1 LTVPG
6 TWCST
11 QGTDLVLHLRVRPR
25 TSPEGFAGVRAD
37 RLQVRVSAAPVD
49 GEANERLMRIL
60 ARELAVPVSSLVLTR
75 GVTSRDKDV
84 LVRAAANRRAELIAR
99 FADSTHR

>member
-1 LTVPG
+1 MSAQP
-6 TWCST
+6 WCST
-11 QGTDLVLHLRVRPR
+11 HGTDLILHLRVRPR
-25 TSPEGFAGVRAD
+25 ASPEGFAGVRNG

-60 ARELAVPVSSLVLTR
+60 ARELGVPISALVLTR

-84 LVRAAANRRAELIAR
+84 LVRAAATRHAELISR
-99 FADSTHR
+99 FADSAG

>member
-1 LTVPG
+1 
-6 TWCST
+6 
-11 QGTDLVLHLRVRPR
+11 
-25 TSPEGFAGVRAD
+25 VRAG

-60 ARELAVPVSSLVLTR
+60 ARELAVPASALVLTR

-84 LVRAAANRRAELIAR
+84 LVRSAANRRADLVAR
-99 FADSTHR
+99 FGESTS

>member
-1 LTVPG
+1 M
-6 TWCST
+6 
-11 QGTDLVLHLRVRPR
+11 QGADLILHLRVRPR
-25 TSPEGFAGVRAD
+25 ASPEGFAGVRAG

-60 ARELAVPVSSLVLTR
+60 ARELAVPMSSLVLTR

-84 LVRAAANRRAELIAR
+84 LVRSAAMRLADLITR
-99 FADSTHR
+99 FAEDQG

>member
-1 LTVPG
+1 MTAQP
-6 TWCST
+6 WCST
-11 QGTDLVLHLRVRPR
+11 QGADLILHLRVRPR
-25 TSPEGFAGVRAD
+25 ASPEGFAGVRAG

-60 ARELAVPVSSLVLTR
+60 ARELAVPVSALVLTR

-84 LVRAAANRRAELIAR
+84 LVRAAANRRTELISR
-99 FADSTHR
+99 FADSAG